1 MSLPL
6 PLPVV
11 RRIITTGLRLHN
23 LSYDWV
29 GRLSRRLEPDGL
41 HPKHRLMNYHGYFM
55 DRVGARDRVLD
66 VGCGNGALALDLAP
80 RCARVIGVDLSER
93 NVAEARRRLALRGAR
108 NVEFRV
114 GDATRMA
121 FDEAVDCVVLSNVLE
136 HVEDRVGMLLRL
148 AAAAPR
154 LLIRVPLIERDWI
167 SLYKKELG
175 IEHRL
180 DPTHFIEY
188 TQEGFA
194 AELAEAGLEEES
206 RQVRFGEIW
215 ASCRRRRD
223 P

>member
-1 MSLPL
+1 MSLRL

-11 RRIITTGLRLHN
+11 RRIISAGLRLHN

-41 HPKHRLMNYHGYFM
+41 HPKHRLMNYHGFFM
-55 DRVGARDRVLD
+55 DRVSPRDRVLD

-93 NVAEARRRLALRGAR
+93 NVAEARRRLEGRGAR

-114 GDATRMA
+114 GDATRMS
-121 FDEAVDCVVLSNVLE
+121 FEEPVDCVVLSNVLE
-136 HVEDRVGMLLRL
+136 HVEDRVGMLRRL

-215 ASCRRRRD
+215 ASCRLRRA